1 MMKQSQV
8 LILSLTLLPALAQG
22 EAGAQLTAWA
32 ASSPRPAHE
41 GDAQPQPGPQP
52 EMKPAPAT
60 PDVVATEPKKDEKQT
75 IVATT
80 TPDQLATLSGLSV
93 NASFDSYLG
102 QGTFYNAAEYAF
114 LASSLFLSA
123 RYQFSLFHTK
133 FAATGTGYVLYE
145 YTMPDAPTGRRFTWR
160 DLGFSLSA
168 PAIYKETRFT
178 GISLT
183 PSVAAT
189 VPITPESWTA
199 TTITILS
206 AGLNFTRSIGKFDLA
221 MSVSGSKGFHRSWVS
236 QVGSPNPA
244 PFAPNTV
251 IPDQHPDTT
260 QRPDVLNPPTV
271 ICRASD
277 PLLCGGQQTNN
288 AFGFGYSLTA
298 DFRATENL
306 SFSAQ
311 YVFRMGWRYPIVAG
325 PDMYTPQALTSSGQP
340 VADTGYVRAPDLVI
354 TSLAVNYQISD
365 HWGVSLYTYT
375 AMPPKTADDK
385 NFRFPFWDFISGP
398 MNYSQLGL
406 SLSASF

>member
-1 MMKQSQV
+1 MMKQSQL
-8 LILSLTLLPALAQG
+8 LILSLTLLPALAHA

-41 GDAQPQPGPQP
+41 GDVQPQPMPTP
-52 EMKPAPAT
+52 EPKPEVPAPT
-60 PDVVATEPKKDEKQT
+60 VVQSEQKKEEHET

-80 TPDQLATLSGLSV
+80 TPDQLATLSGLSI

-102 QGTFYNAAEYAF
+102 QGTFYNASEYAF
-114 LASSLFLSA
+114 LASSLFLAA
-123 RYQFSLFHTK
+123 RYQFTLFHTK
-133 FAATGTGYVLYE
+133 FAVSGTGYVMYE

-160 DLGFSLSA
+160 DLAFSLSA
-168 PAIYKETRFT
+168 PAVFKEKRFT
-178 GISLT
+178 GISMT
-183 PSVAAT
+183 PSLAVT

-199 TTITILS
+199 TTITVIS
-206 AGLNFTRSIGKFDLA
+206 AGLNFTRTIGRFDLA
-221 MSVSGSKGFHRSWVS
+221 ASVSGSRGIHRSWTS
-236 QVGSPNPA
+236 Q
-244 PFAPNTV
+244 
-251 IPDQHPDTT
+251 IPGTQPGVVLSREPPDERT
-260 QRPDVLNPPTV
+260 DIANIPTV

-277 PLLCGGQQTNN
+277 PILCGGQSTNN
-288 AFGFGYSLTA
+288 AFGLGYALTA

-311 YVFRMGWRYPIVAG
+311 YVFRMGWKYPLVGAV
-325 PDMYTPQALTSSGQP
+325 DMYTPQAVTSSGQP
-340 VADTGYVRAPDLVI
+340 VADTGYVRAPDIVI

-375 AMPPKTADDK
+375 AMPPKTADDA

-398 MNYSQLGL
+398 MNYSQIGF

>member
-8 LILSLTLLPALAQG
+8 LILSLTLLPALARG

-41 GDAQPQPGPQP
+41 GDAQPQPMPQP

-60 PDVVATEPKKDEKQT
+60 PDVVATEQKKDEKQT

-80 TPDQLATLSGLSV
+80 TPDQLATLSGLSI

-102 QGTFYNAAEYAF
+102 QGTFYNANLYSY
-114 LASSLFLSA
+114 LASSFFLGA

-133 FAATGTGYVLYE
+133 FAVSGSGYIVYE
-145 YTMPDAPTGRRFTWR
+145 YTMPDAPTGRRWNWR
-160 DLGFSLSA
+160 DLAFSLSA
-168 PAIYKETRFT
+168 PAVFKETRFS
-178 GISLT
+178 GISVT
-183 PSVAAT
+183 PSLSFT
-189 VPITPESWTA
+189 VPITPESWAA
-199 TTITILS
+199 TTVTVLG

-221 MSVSGSKGFHRSWVS
+221 ASVSGSKGFHRSWVGV
-236 QVGSPNPA
+236 VGAVNDPNG
-244 PFAPNTV
+244 
-251 IPDQHPDTT
+251 I
-260 QRPDVLNPPTV
+260 PTV
-271 ICRASD
+271 VCRSSD
-277 PLLCGGQQTNN
+277 PVLCGDQTTNT
-288 AFGFGYSLTA
+288 AFGMGVSLSA
-298 DFRATENL
+298 DFRATDNL

-311 YVFRMGWRYPIVAG
+311 YVWRMGWKYPIANAG
-325 PDMYTPQALTSSGQP
+325 DPYNPQAVTSSGQA
-340 VADTGYVRAPDLVI
+340 VADTGYVRGPDLII
-354 TSLAVNYQISD
+354 TSIAANYQISD

-385 NFRFPFWDFISGP
+385 NFRFPFWDFLSGP